1 MKSLLSDNNPEKS
14 NQDQKNL
21 EPGLQAGLT
30 ELLNSIECT
39 SSSIGSLTGNF
50 EKDFLA
56 IGGKMQRFVSD
67 SKDLSTD
74 SSRIASVITE
84 SFLKKGITE
93 LNLLLQQFSDYL
105 SKSVEDIKNEIIELN
120 LILDKIGDIIDN
132 LENFYKIVK
141 QMRMLCISTKI
152 ESARLGNDDRGF
164 NMLADNVEKL
174 ANFINDKVKQIS
186 VKSNDLSKKII
197 KSSSELEHLMDEQHL
212 QAKIILRNT
221 NNTLNVF
228 ENKYH
233 ETSAKAENISLC
245 ANDVFKTVNK
255 IVVLIQFHDINR
267 QKLEHISEALNRV
280 VNEISQGG
288 INELEINS
296 YSDKYGLAHDV
307 CELQII
313 QLQNA
318 RDEFVN
324 AVLDIIKNLENVEK
338 DIDDIHNEITTV
350 LGEETIFSKTSL
362 DDVKNEL
369 ISIQAGLNKNGVI
382 GQGIA
387 SSIKSVVNIVD
398 NLSKDLFEIE
408 EVGTE
413 IELIALNA
421 IIKAARTGSEGAALG
436 VLAESI
442 QRLSFD
448 AKTHTTFSSQILEKI
463 SATSM
468 KLKGNMDSDLIDDK
482 TGQLLSTNQKISDII
497 MTIGKLGNEAGSML
511 KKVTTHTVGLK
522 RNINSTV
529 SGITIHE
536 SFREKATL
544 LIDEL
549 SAIIRRIKEKN
560 ILKSN
565 RKLHTEDLQKRYT
578 MHSERTIH
586 KNFISNAGEGKKS
599 GLLNPKEKEGLFID
613 DNIELF

>member
-1 MKSLLSDNNPEKS
+1 LSDNNPEKS
-14 NQDQKNL
+14 NPDQKNL
-21 EPGLQAGLT
+21 ESGLQAGLI
-30 ELLNSIECT
+30 ELLSSIEST
-39 SSSIGSLTGNF
+39 SKSIGAITGNF

-56 IGGKMQRFVSD
+56 IGSKMQSFVSD
-67 SKDLSTD
+67 SKGLSTD
-74 SSRIASVITE
+74 SSRIATVITE

-93 LNLLLQQFSDYL
+93 LNLLLQQFSEYL
-105 SKSVEDIKNEIIELN
+105 SNSVEDIKNEITELG
-120 LILDKIGDIIDN
+120 LILEKISDIIDN

-186 VKSNDLSKKII
+186 VKSQDLSKKII
-197 KSSSELEHLMDEQHL
+197 KSSSELEHLEDEQSL
-212 QAKIILRNT
+212 QAKIILSNT
-221 NNTLNVF
+221 NNTLNIF

-233 ETSAKAENISLC
+233 ETSAKAEKISISS
-245 ANDVFKTVNK
+245 NDVFKTINK

-280 VNEISQGG
+280 VNEISQAG
-288 INELEINS
+288 ISELEIHS
-296 YSDKYGLAHDV
+296 FSDMYGLAHDV
-307 CELQII
+307 CQLQII

-350 LGEETIFSKTSL
+350 LGEETIFGKTSL
-362 DDVKNEL
+362 DGVKKEL
-369 ISIQAGLNKNGVI
+369 NSIQAGLNKNGVI

-387 SSIKSVVNIVD
+387 YSIKSVVDIVD

-408 EVGTE
+408 EVGSE

-448 AKTHTTFSSQILEKI
+448 AKSHTTFSSQILQKI
-463 SATSM
+463 SDISM
-468 KLKGNMDSDLIDDK
+468 KLKGNMDSQLADDK
-482 TGQLLSTNQKISDII
+482 TSQLLSTNQKISDII
-497 MTIGKLGNEAGSML
+497 LTIGKLGNEAGSML
-511 KKVTTHTVGLK
+511 KKVTADTAGLR

-529 SGITIHE
+529 CGITIHE
-536 SFREKATL
+536 SFQAKVSL

-549 SAIIRRIKEKN
+549 SDVISKIQVKN
-560 ILKSN
+560 VLKLN
-565 RKLHTEDLQKRYT
+565 RKIHTEDLQKRYT

-586 KNFISNAGEGKKS
+586 NNFINNVSEEKKNYFV
-599 GLLNPKEKEGLFID
+599 NPGEKEGLYVD